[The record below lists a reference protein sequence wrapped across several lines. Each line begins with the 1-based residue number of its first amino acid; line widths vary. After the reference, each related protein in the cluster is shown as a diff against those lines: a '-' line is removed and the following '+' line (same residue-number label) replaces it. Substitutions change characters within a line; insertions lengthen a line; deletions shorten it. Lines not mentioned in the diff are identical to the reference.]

1 MNTPP
6 PAGNGAEGGDEP
18 LMTRRER
25 RERAARLAAASPD
38 VPFDQE
44 QQPSS
49 PLVSPQPRTQR
60 SAIDQAATDP
70 AAGEQTRP
78 SVYRSRPVT
87 APVPVTAP
95 ATRAEQRR
103 STPEP
108 VAVPASR
115 PEQRV
120 TVPAAA
126 PLRPARPE
134 PDTSEDETT
143 YIPTRRSLREEQAPA
158 GRRSEDDVVYG
169 GVADLVPD
177 HIDHEDEH
185 PMDAAGYDEDPHSRR
200 RAGRSCLLLVLA
212 LALVLGGLGFA
223 VTKVGLPH
231 FGSSSSSGG
240 DYTGNGTGSVNFTV
254 HQGDSG
260 TQIAANLVADGVV
273 KSASTFLSV
282 ANGNQQFTSIQPGT
296 YKLRE
301 HMSSQAALSLML
313 NPASFVSSGTT
324 IPEGLWDDE
333 IFALLS
339 KSTGVPLANYKKVTA
354 ASLDLPPAANG
365 DMEGF
370 LFPSTYNFPTG
381 ATAQQQL
388 QTMVNQ
394 GKTEYA
400 ALGIPASQLRQVITV
415 ASLVQAESKLG
426 SDGPKVAR
434 VIYNRVAQGM
444 PLQFDSTIHFAEQK
458 RGTVTTS
465 NQERAS
471 KSPYN
476 TYLVKGLPPGPID
489 NPGVAAINAA
499 LHPAAGSWLYF
510 VTVNLATGET
520 LFADTYPEQQQNEN
534 QFHAWCQANP
544 GKC

>member
-1 MNTPP
+1 M
-6 PAGNGAEGGDEP
+6 
-18 LMTRRER
+18 
-25 RERAARLAAASPD
+25 
-38 VPFDQE
+38 
-44 QQPSS
+44 
-49 PLVSPQPRTQR
+49 
-60 SAIDQAATDP
+60 
-70 AAGEQTRP
+70 
-78 SVYRSRPVT
+78 T

-95 ATRAEQRR
+95 TTRSEQRR
-103 STPEP
+103 TTPYPTVAPP
-108 VAVPASR
+108 VLA
-115 PEQRV
+115 EQRV

-126 PLRPARPE
+126 SVRAARAE

-143 YIPTRRSLREEQAPA
+143 YIPTRRSLREEQAPT
-158 GRRSEDDVVYG
+158 GRRGEDDVVYG

-177 HIDHEDEH
+177 HTDHEDDH
-185 PMDAAGYDEDPHSRR
+185 PMDAAGYDEDPHARR
-200 RAGRSCLLLVLA
+200 RAGRSCLFLVLA

-254 HQGDSG
+254 NQGDSG
-260 TQIAANLVADGVV
+260 AQIAANLVAAGVV

-282 ANGNQQFTSIQPGT
+282 ADGNQQFTSIQPGT

-301 HMSSQAALSLML
+301 HMSSQAALNLML
-313 NPASFVSSGTT
+313 NPASFVSTGTT
-324 IPEGLWDDE
+324 IPEGLWDNE

-339 KSTGVPLANYKKVTA
+339 KSTGVPLANYQKVTA
-354 ASLDLPPAANG
+354 ASLGLPAAAKG

-381 ATAQQQL
+381 ATAQEQL

-394 GKTEYA
+394 GKAEYA

-458 RGTVTTS
+458 RGTVTTT

-471 KSPYN
+471 TSPYN

-510 VTVNLATGET
+510 VT
-520 LFADTYPEQQQNEN
+520 
-534 QFHAWCQANP
+534 
-544 GKC
+544 